1 METIQ
6 EDVNHILA
14 QSNLEKALQTFPFPW
29 RNQKQDPDQVETQTR
44 KYLDTLSSAER
55 MKLKEIYL
63 PDFLMFGYNE
73 YN

>member
-14 QSNLEKALQTFPFPW
+14 QSKLEKALQTFPFPW